1 MGFFYGA
8 RCKEKELVPVPLLQ
22 SVRDNVTRSLDDV
35 NYLHWIPSSAYVGG
49 VWDCSQGRRTFTL
62 NPCRR
67 ARKDTYC
74 YVMFFVPKDNR
85 QIWMTNEVLRNFNP
99 PISFRGDLL
108 VVRMTDCSTV
118 GHMRTEDGDH
128 VDNLLSTYVPLCFLM
143 LPDLRLTSSS
153 AIHRQWIK

>member
-35 NYLHWIPSSAYVGG
+35 NYLHWIPSSAYVGAYG
-49 VWDCSQGRRTFTL
+49 IVLKVEELSL
-62 NPCRR
+62 SILVVAR
-67 ARKDTYC
+67 ARIRIVTLCFSCQKTT
-74 YVMFFVPKDNR
+74 VKF
-85 QIWMTNEVLRNFNP
+85 WMTNEVLQNFNP